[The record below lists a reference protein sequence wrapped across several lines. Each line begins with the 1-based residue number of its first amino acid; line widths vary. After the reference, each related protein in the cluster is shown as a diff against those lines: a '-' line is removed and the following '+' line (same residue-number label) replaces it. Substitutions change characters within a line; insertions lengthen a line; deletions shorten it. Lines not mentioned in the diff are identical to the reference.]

1 MGWKVFATAP
11 DQLIGESWCGLIEAA
26 GINCKLQPGD
36 VIGFMG
42 VSMFPVR
49 LMTRSEDVERA
60 RSVLESYVGE
70 DEQPPD
76 TENDIQ

>member
-11 DQLIGESWCGLIEAA
+11 DQLIGESWCGLVEAA
-26 GINCKLQPGD
+26 GINCKLRPGD

>member
-1 MGWKVFATAP
+1 MFATAP
-11 DQLIGESWCGLIEAA
+11 DQLIGESWCGLVEAA